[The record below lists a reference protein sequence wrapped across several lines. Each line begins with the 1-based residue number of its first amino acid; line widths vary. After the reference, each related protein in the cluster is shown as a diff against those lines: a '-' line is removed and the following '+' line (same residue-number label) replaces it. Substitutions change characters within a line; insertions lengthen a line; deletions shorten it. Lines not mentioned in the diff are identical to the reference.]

1 MRMLTIGLS
10 LALAACSLAHATPSA
25 PLSTE
30 ARKVEAFHGL
40 NLTAVVGVEVGI
52 GTTPTLEVIAPAEW
66 IPRLQTKVVNGILVV
81 SMPGSWK
88 NVPEIKLAITMPD
101 LTSIDI
107 SGVASVHATKLA
119 TKALDVTISGT
130 GSVDLAGTVDK
141 LRVSSAGTGSI
152 EAKDLR
158 AATVSVDLG
167 GTGEAV
173 VTATKRIDATISGT
187 GAITVYGKPA
197 TVNKSVSGVG
207 DVELR

>member
-1 MRMLTIGLS
+1 MRMLTIS
-10 LALAACSLAHATPSA
+10 LALAVSACSTAEATPSA
-25 PLSTE
+25 PPSTE

-40 NLTAVVGVEVGI
+40 NLTAVVGVEVAI
-52 GTTPTLEVIAPAEW
+52 GTTPKLEVIAPAEW
-66 IPRLQTKVVNGILVV
+66 IPRLQTKVINGILVV

-88 NVPEIKLAITMPD
+88 NVPEIKVAITMPD

-107 SGVASVHATKLA
+107 SGVASVHAARLA
-119 TKALDVTISGT
+119 TKALDVMISGT
-130 GSVDLAGTVDK
+130 GSVDLAGTVETLK
-141 LRVSSAGTGSI
+141 VSSAGTGSI
-152 EAKDLR
+152 AAKELK
-158 AATVSVDLG
+158 AATVSMELG

-197 TVNKSVSGVG
+197 TVNKSITGVG